1 MIYIAICDDHKTQVE
16 NIKTCI
22 QKLNLNKEVELC
34 TFTNEEEMIQTCI
47 KINRNFIFILDI
59 VLQDNVSGIDIA
71 KKINELFPKSV
82 IIFISSYLEKVTDIF
97 EVEQCYFIYKP
108 EMEKRLQDALEKA
121 ISIYDTRSLTL
132 SFKVGSETKIVP
144 LSDIYSIERIK
155 RYSLVK
161 CKDHVYRILDD
172 FENLMPKLNSYFC
185 QCHQCYIVNFMNV
198 KEFSKKEFIL
208 TDQSYVPI
216 SRSRLKETEHSFQ
229 MYLRGL

>member
-1 MIYIAICDDHKTQVE
+1 MIYIAICDDHKAQVE
-16 NIKTCI
+16 NIKKCI

-34 TFTNEEEMIQTCI
+34 TFTNEEEMIQMCT

-121 ISIYDTRSLTL
+121 ISIYDHRSRTL
-132 SFKVGSETKIVP
+132 SFRVGS
-144 LSDIYSIERIK
+144 
-155 RYSLVK
+155 
-161 CKDHVYRILDD
+161 
-172 FENLMPKLNSYFC
+172 
-185 QCHQCYIVNFMNV
+185 
-198 KEFSKKEFIL
+198 
-208 TDQSYVPI
+208 
-216 SRSRLKETEHSFQ
+216 
-229 MYLRGL
+229 